1 MKGYK
6 RNLKKIIRCVLLVTM
21 VMCFSACQKKAVNT
35 KDSNNGSKKQLQ
47 DSEKQ
52 TPTAIPSSYYA
63 SSDDPDHPRT
73 ISGKCGEN
81 AEWSYNT
88 GNHQMTI
95 SGTGVVDQLIK
106 KSEQYLSDTGNKAR
120 YQVKQVVV
128 EEGITALDAGAL
140 FMNIGKAKGI
150 KEIKISLPDSLE
162 KIGTD
167 TFDPGHLSGVWFRHI
182 HLPCNVRDVEG
193 GALWGLGDQIASDAD
208 SYKDNVKE
216 LSHRYKNKL
225 TITVD
230 SNNPYYTTQDNV
242 LLTKDKKTLVY
253 YPAEK
258 TDKVYRIPKSV
269 TKIEALAFA
278 RNSFLS
284 EVVLP
289 TGITE
294 IGAGAFYG
302 DSRLSNVNLSEAAK
316 VKRLCDFD
324 GVKAQ
329 ICSYGARYVNSNS
342 DDERYRDPE
351 IYIKE
356 FHGSGKV
363 RKDAYMLGTFAGTN
377 LKEIQFPNSLQYA
390 SYNTFA
396 DCFRLKKITLGSGYE
411 GQINPVNYCDENGF
425 LLPNEQSTD
434 RVEIQI
440 PAGNKTYKV
449 RDNVVYSGDGKTVY
463 GITKDYQKSTLT
475 LDETVEVIARNAF
488 SATKLQKVVAMGNL
502 KTIGNGAFLHS
513 ERLKSFEVKGNI
525 DTIDVEAFY
534 FCDKLKKFVCRGS
547 IKTIGAQ
554 AFYSTPVE
562 DEIT

>member
-95 SGTGVVDQLIK
+95 SGTGVVDQIIK

-128 EEGITALDAGAL
+128 GEGITALDAGAL

>member
-1 MKGYK
+1 M
-6 RNLKKIIRCVLLVTM
+6 LLVTM

-182 HLPCNVRDVEG
+182 HLPRNVRDVEG

>member
-1 MKGYK
+1 MKGNK

-182 HLPCNVRDVEG
+182 HLPRNVRDVEG

>member
-1 MKGYK
+1 MRKYGA
-6 RNLKKIIRCVLLVTM
+6 NMT
-21 VMCFSACQKKAVNT
+21 KKAAIYLMTVPLIIGLSGCAGKSVST
-35 KDSNNGSKKQLQ
+35 KQSKQ
-47 DSEKQ
+47 DQTEQAQQ

-88 GNHQMTI
+88 SNHQMTI

-182 HLPCNVRDVEG
+182 HLPRNVRDVEG

-242 LLTKDKKTLVY
+242 LLTKDKKKLVY

-363 RKDAYMLGTFAGTN
+363 RKDAYMLGT
-377 LKEIQFPNSLQYA
+377 
-390 SYNTFA
+390 
-396 DCFRLKKITLGSGYE
+396 
-411 GQINPVNYCDENGF
+411 
-425 LLPNEQSTD
+425 
-434 RVEIQI
+434 
-440 PAGNKTYKV
+440 
-449 RDNVVYSGDGKTVY
+449 
-463 GITKDYQKSTLT
+463 LT

-502 KTIGNGAFLHS
+502 KTIGNGAFLHR

-562 DEIT
+562 DEITCDDVAEE